1 MDHRP
6 ADLRSPLRKILIHHN
21 HIDRPANP
29 AYRIAQADGLG
40 YAVLDVALDDQE
52 VEVAVVCEFA
62 TCR

>member
-1 MDHRP
+1 MMDHRP

-40 YAVLDVALDDQE
+40 DAALYRKI
-52 VEVAVVCEFA
+52 A
-62 TCR
+62 